1 MAAIAKKEKSE
12 ISSTY
17 ERAFNVNAVKNEKVV
32 CQNRFE

>member
-12 ISSTY
+12 ISSTH
-17 ERAFNVNAVKNEKVV
+17 ERTFNVNAVKNEKVV